1 MPGVIKG
8 GFGGYVYQNSF
19 DEKPVM
25 KTVYGR
31 KAKGDSKPRQQEKQ
45 EKQQEDKREEGL
57 SELDEETRK
66 KVEAVTS
73 ARENDIFARATVSAE
88 EARLEREQ
96 LQAEYEAMRAKYEHE
111 SELFVIRAKDKA
123 TEIYEQTKTIARQ
136 TVSEA
141 RSEAER
147 ITKKAEEDA
156 QKLREEAKT
165 KGYAEGEKQGYD
177 EGYVK
182 ALKKCKDSLLELKE
196 MSEKVTEEK
205 SEILMKYERQL
216 FDTIFEIVQK
226 VTVNALGQKDKG
238 VITRMIR
245 EAGKKY
251 KTSKNVKLTL
261 SKLDIS
267 DEAEIDEEL
276 LKQVFKSSENVEIEL
291 LDDAPAGTLM
301 IDDGSDITDASISTQ
316 LKMVEQIGKGKYRDT
331 NLAEMLQNSG
341 AASKQKRAAKKKAAS
356 KDEEGGAADAEAT
369 AAENMEEEQAVP
381 DVVYTSGKAAQKTA
395 EE

>member
-25 KTVYGR
+25 KTVYG
-31 KAKGDSKPRQQEKQ
+31 KKGRGGSKPRQQE
-45 EKQQEDKREEGL
+45 EEQQQDMT
-57 SELDEETRK
+57 ELDEETRK

-73 ARENDIFARATVSAE
+73 ARENDIFARASVSAE

-96 LQAEYEAMRAKYEHE
+96 LQAEYEAMRAKYERE
-111 SELFVIRAKDKA
+111 SELFVTRAKDKA
-123 TEIYEQTKTIARQ
+123 TEIYEQTKAMARQ
-136 TVSEA
+136 TVSKAREEA
-141 RSEAER
+141 DSIE
-147 ITKKAEEDA
+147 KKAREEA
-156 QKLREEAKT
+156 QKLLEEAKT
-165 KGYAEGEKQGYD
+165 KGYEEGEKLGYD

-196 MSEKVTEEK
+196 MAEKVTEEK

-251 KTSKNVKLTL
+251 KTSKNIKLTL

-291 LDDAPAGTLM
+291 LDDAPSGTLM

-331 NLAEMLQNSG
+331 NLTEMLQNSG
-341 AASKQKRAAKKKAAS
+341 TASKQKRAAKKKAAP
-356 KDEEGGAADAEAT
+356 KDDPDAQGGEDGGED
-369 AAENMEEEQAVP
+369 AAEDDQAVP
-381 DVVYTSGKAAQKTA
+381 DVVYKSGKAAQKTA